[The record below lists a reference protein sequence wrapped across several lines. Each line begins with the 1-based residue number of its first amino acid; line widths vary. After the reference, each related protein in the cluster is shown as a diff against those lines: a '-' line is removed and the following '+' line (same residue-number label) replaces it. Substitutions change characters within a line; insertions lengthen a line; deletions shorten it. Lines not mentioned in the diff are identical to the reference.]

1 MWWCA
6 RRIRG
11 ADLSRGIVTPSP
23 EFVQIHYLR
32 PPDRREVFE
41 QRLLL
46 DAPEVKVTL
55 AENVPFDPPI
65 QILGEVAL
73 EAGSD
78 AVWFTFPGLWHDIGR
93 FHRADGTFTG
103 IYANILTPPVIEEG
117 GVWET
122 TDLFLDIWLNV
133 RDEFAVLDEDQL
145 KEAVVRG
152 WITEN
157 QAARASAEVEWIR
170 KEYLASRWPPPVVLE
185 WTLEKAR
192 QASSSTTHAA
202 QRRFTSR

>member
-1 MWWCA
+1 MT
-6 RRIRG
+6 
-11 ADLSRGIVTPSP
+11 LSP

-32 PPDRREVFE
+32 PPDRREIFE

-46 DAPEVKVTL
+46 DAAAVKVTL

-103 IYANILTPPVIEEG
+103 IYANILTPPVIEES

-122 TDLFLDIWLNV
+122 TDLFLDIWVNA
-133 RDEFAVLDEDQL
+133 RDEFTVLDGDQPTIICL
-145 KEAVVRG
+145 Q
-152 WITEN
+152 I
-157 QAARASAEVEWIR
+157 
-170 KEYLASRWPPPVVLE
+170 
-185 WTLEKAR
+185 
-192 QASSSTTHAA
+192 
-202 QRRFTSR
+202 